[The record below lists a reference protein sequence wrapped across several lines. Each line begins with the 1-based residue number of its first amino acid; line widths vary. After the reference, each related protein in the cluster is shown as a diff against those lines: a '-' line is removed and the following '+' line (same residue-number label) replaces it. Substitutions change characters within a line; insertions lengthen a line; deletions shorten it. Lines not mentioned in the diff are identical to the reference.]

1 MMNTE
6 SDPRSYQ
13 SEIFDAVV
21 EGNYSDLANIFAE
34 NARKSV
40 ASYLNMK
47 SRWSRRQD
55 SMSKSGMY
63 QKNQD
68 QYFCWNS
75 IAHHTL
81 LTHQLRKL
89 SSYSQRKN

>member
-6 SDPRSYQ
+6 SDPRSYP

-21 EGNYSDLANIFAE
+21 EGNYCGLANIFAE

-40 ASYLNMK
+40 ASYLSMK

-63 QKNQD
+63 QKNQG

-75 IAHHTL
+75 IIHHTL
-81 LTHQLRKL
+81 LTYELRKL
-89 SSYSQRKN
+89 SSYAQRKN